1 MSEIVVGYDGSDS
14 SKSALKQALEF
25 ANGLGDGVVIVF
37 GYAPGGYG
45 GGEVPEQRRAVEEFG
60 EKVTKEAVDNSRGRE
75 GGRHDGARQRARARG
90 ADQRRRKAR
99 RLA

>member
-37 GYAPGGYG
+37 GYARALEAARSRSNGG
-45 GGEVPEQRRAVEEFG
+45 P
-60 EKVTKEAVDNSRGRE
+60 SRSS
-75 GGRHDGARQRARARG
+75 
-90 ADQRRRKAR
+90 AR
-99 RLA
+99 R